1 MLRYGAEG
9 PEAEGWRMACSMGKM
24 ADLQGVYQ
32 CRMELISA
40 CAQAKLAIL
49 IPTKAVQL
57 TNCCHCYG
65 MCVTTCNADHSF
77 PTQTLDGMRNEAI
90 TAAAMA

>member
-1 MLRYGAEG
+1 MFADGMQNGE
-9 PEAEGWRMACSMGKM
+9 MAGLHS
-24 ADLQGVYQ
+24 VYQ

-40 CAQAKLAIL
+40 CAQAKLTIL

-57 TNCCHCYG
+57 TICCHCYG
-65 MCVTTCNADHSF
+65 MCVTTRYADHSF
-77 PTQTLDGMRNEAI
+77 AIQTFDGMRNEAI